1 MASLHDNPWQVDSLN
16 AFYFLCCP
24 ECVYRSKEE
33 SSFQTHA
40 LQNHPKSKT
49 FFKYE
54 EADEIDANLHYCCP
68 ECTYRSKNINMFQ
81 IHALEN
87 HPLCL
92 VFFNQENDN
101 NESSKLDIVLY
112 FCCLKQL

>member
-1 MASLHDNPWQVDSLN
+1 MFFFCFQMSEEDHNPWAVPNIDSFN
-16 AFYFLCCP
+16 FLCCP

-40 LQNHPKSKT
+40 LQNHPKSKK

-54 EADEIDANLHYCCP
+54 ETDKIDANLHYCCP
-68 ECTYRSKNINMFQ
+68 ECTYRSKNMNNFQ

-92 VFFNQENDN
+92 VFFNQESDN
-101 NESSKLDIVLY
+101 NESSKLDIL
-112 FCCLKQL
+112 